1 MGVLDIKSIN
11 IETKRKETLVNL
23 SKWQEEESD

>member
-1 MGVLDIKSIN
+1 VGVLDIKSIN